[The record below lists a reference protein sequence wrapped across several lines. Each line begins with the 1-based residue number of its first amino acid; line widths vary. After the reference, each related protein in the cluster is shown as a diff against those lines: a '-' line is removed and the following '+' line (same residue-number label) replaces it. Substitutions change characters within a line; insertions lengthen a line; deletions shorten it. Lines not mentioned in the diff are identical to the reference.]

1 MSTCYLNLWWIPSLK
16 CVCTCYHNNLLVSEK
31 FENAA
36 LFLRLGLPSTLILHQ
51 NGAFR
56 KRSSNRRNLKTPAF
70 RFRVDGKHFEN
81 GTFLKRW
88 RLSTNLKRPLIV
100 GFSNSLVVVLE
111 RDHNSKTTRKRLRQN
126 FSNLCSFLIL
136 PVENDSSFLKVLP
149 WQLSADVIC

>member
-1 MSTCYLNLWWIPSLK
+1 
-16 CVCTCYHNNLLVSEK
+16 
-31 FENAA
+31 
-36 LFLRLGLPSTLILHQ
+36 
-51 NGAFR
+51 
-56 KRSSNRRNLKTPAF
+56 LKTPAF

-100 GFSNSLVVVLE
+100 GFSNSPVVVLE
-111 RDHNSKTTRKRLRQN
+111 RDHHSKTTRKRLRQN